1 MTDPTIDAI
10 VYDLGNVLIGWDPYA
25 AFDGLSPAEVDTFF
39 ADTGFLEHNHAQDA
53 GRPWAQ
59 LRALLADVDPRHGEL
74 VDLYVENFPRTLT
87 GPVPGSAALV
97 DELDRAGM
105 ALYGLTNWSAEL
117 FHHAQPAAAALGQLR
132 GIVVSGEVG
141 LAKPDPAI
149 FDLTTERFGLTPAR
163 TVFVDDSPR
172 NVEAAAERGYVA
184 VHFTT
189 TDAFRDELRALGV
202 TVAPGL
208 GETAPGPGDGAPGPG
223 GTAPGPGET
232 APGPRASGR

>member
-1 MTDPTIDAI
+1 MTHPTHATEGKGPSIEAI
-10 VYDLGNVLIGWDPYA
+10 VFDLGNVLIGWDPYA
-25 AFDGLSPAEVDTFF
+25 AFDGLTRAEVDAFF
-39 ADTGFLEHNHAQDA
+39 AESSFLEHNHAQDA

-97 DELDRAGM
+97 DELTRAGVP
-105 ALYGLTNWSAEL
+105 LYGLTNWSAEL
-117 FHHAQPAAAALGQLR
+117 FHHAIPAAPAIARLR

-149 FDLTTERFGLTPAR
+149 FDLTTERFYLAPGR

-172 NVEAAAERGYVA
+172 NVQAAAERGYVA

-189 TDAFRDELRALGV
+189 TQDFRARLRELGLDV
-202 TVAPGL
+202 GL
-208 GETAPGPGDGAPGPG
+208 GTSGAV
-223 GTAPGPGET
+223 
-232 APGPRASGR
+232 

>member
-1 MTDPTIDAI
+1 MTDPTIDAV
-10 VYDLGNVLIGWDPYA
+10 VYDLGNVLIGWEPYA
-25 AFDGLSPAEVDTFF
+25 AFDGLSREEVDRFF
-39 ADTGFLEHNHAQDA
+39 AESSFLEHNHAQDA
-53 GRPWAQ
+53 GRSWAE
-59 LRALLADVDPRHGEL
+59 LRALLAGVDPRHGEL
-74 VDLYVENFPRTLT
+74 VDLYVTNFARTLT

-97 DELDRAGM
+97 DELDAAGI

-117 FHHAQPAAAALGQLR
+117 FHHAQPAAPSIGRLR

-163 TVFVDDSPR
+163 TVFVDDSVR

-189 TDAFRDELRALGV
+189 THAFRSRLRELGV
-202 TVAPGL
+202 DVRDAAA
-208 GETAPGPGDGAPGPG
+208 EA
-223 GTAPGPGET
+223 
-232 APGPRASGR
+232 R

>member
-1 MTDPTIDAI
+1 MTHPTRATEGTGSAI
-10 VYDLGNVLIGWDPYA
+10 EAVVYDLGNVLIGWDPYA
-25 AFDGLSPAEVDTFF
+25 AFDGLTRDEVDAFF
-39 ADTGFLEHNHAQDA
+39 AESSFLEHNHAQDA

-59 LRALLADVDPRHGEL
+59 LRALLAAADPRHGEL

-97 DELDRAGM
+97 DELTQAGVP
-105 ALYGLTNWSAEL
+105 LYGLTNWSAEL
-117 FHHAQPAAAALGQLR
+117 FHHAIPAAPAITKLR

-149 FDLTTERFGLTPAR
+149 FDLTTERFHLTPQR

-189 TDAFRDELRALGV
+189 TQDFRARLRDLGV
-202 TVAPGL
+202 DLA
-208 GETAPGPGDGAPGPG
+208 DGAADAG
-223 GTAPGPGET
+223 
-232 APGPRASGR
+232 